1 MVYRPKVNS
10 AAKNLGDVHLIEKN
24 EYVYLPGT
32 KFKVS
37 SKKKEIVN
45 IGGKPRVINVI
56 YMDEL

>member
-1 MVYRPKVNS
+1 MFLIS
-10 AAKNLGDVHLIEKN
+10 DV
-24 EYVYLPGT
+24 T
-32 KFKVS
+32 TF